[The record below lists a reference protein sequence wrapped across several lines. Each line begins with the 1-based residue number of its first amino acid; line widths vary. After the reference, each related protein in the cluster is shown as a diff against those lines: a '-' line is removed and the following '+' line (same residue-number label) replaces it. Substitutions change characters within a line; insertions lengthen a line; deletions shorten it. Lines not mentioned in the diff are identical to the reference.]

1 MTYTYTHPAPNTDQ
15 QPTKPQP
22 LGPME
27 IEVDFRD
34 VYGKTIAYPVC
45 AKAQLFSA
53 LTGTTTL
60 TPDALKHIILL
71 GYTIRIKQQPQ
82 RYEI

>member
-1 MTYTYTHPAPNTDQ
+1 
-15 QPTKPQP
+15 
-22 LGPME
+22 ME

-34 VYGKTIAYPVC
+34 VYGKTVAYPSC
-45 AKAQLFSA
+45 GKARIFAA

-60 TPDALKHIILL
+60 TPDALKRIIEL
-71 GYTIRIKQQPQ
+71 GYSIRIKQQPE

>member
-1 MTYTYTHPAPNTDQ
+1 
-15 QPTKPQP
+15 
-22 LGPME
+22 ME

-34 VYGKTIAYPVC
+34 VYGKTVAYPSC
-45 AKAQLFSA
+45 AKARTFSA
-53 LTGTTTL
+53 LTGCKTL
-60 TPDALKHIILL
+60 TPEALKHIIAL